1 MNFNHAS
8 NTRVLSF
15 FTPPHT
21 SFFCD
26 FNVFISNA
34 IHPTLMSARCTG
46 VCELKLHKN
55 LLRTKIT
62 RCPCLVADDDAST
75 SEEEE
80 Q

>member
-34 IHPTLMSARCTG
+34 IPLSWAR
-46 VCELKLHKN
+46 
-55 LLRTKIT
+55 
-62 RCPCLVADDDAST
+62 DARVYVS
-75 SEEEE
+75 
-80 Q
+80 